1 MTEDFKKELAS
12 LLNRYSWDNA
22 CETPDHIL
30 ADYVERC
37 LTNLCGTIN
46 QDIAWHENWKRL
58 GEAKRLY
65 DDIDN
70 HLQKRT
76 RYRVVWKNAQTLR
89 NARENLEF
97 VILCLDKLDTKEE

>member
-46 QDIAWHENWKRL
+46 QDIA
-58 GEAKRLY
+58 
-65 DDIDN
+65 
-70 HLQKRT
+70 
-76 RYRVVWKNAQTLR
+76 
-89 NARENLEF
+89 
-97 VILCLDKLDTKEE
+97 